1 MRLSWDRLLCRKRP
15 HRDGAGSADGDKA
28 RMLVRTAFGQDYSR
42 VVFSTAFRRLSKKTQ
57 VHPFANIDFIHN
69 RLTHSLEVA
78 SLGQTFGLS
87 LYESARRR
95 GESFPDVSEAGF
107 ANALE
112 AACLA
117 HDIGNPP
124 FGHAGE
130 EAIRAWAERTDWCE
144 LGGADSADWL
154 HFDGNAQAFRMISNP
169 EPRDS
174 AYFRLTYA
182 TCGSIVKYPWVLGT
196 GPKKDKAGCFTF
208 DREIFDKVMSELGLK
223 RTDDGQSHYVRHPF
237 SFLMEAAD
245 DISYQ
250 VMDIEDAVTLHILAE
265 DKMKELLANIAEEER
280 YADLS
285 IQHLRGNAIH
295 KLCNSVFVAFEKNY
309 DKILEGDYSS
319 ALTDSV
325 DFDKR
330 DEYKALKEQYKGI
343 FSERSKVMTEV
354 ACFGMMDKLFTRYSR
369 LAMNLR
375 NASDYLSLSS
385 GDAKLAELTWGRK
398 YTEEAIKDH
407 RGDIMWWLHAVT
419 DHIVGM
425 TDDYAQKMS
434 SLF

>member
-1 MRLSWDRLLCRKRP
+1 MRLNWNQLWCKRRP
-15 HRDGAGSADGDKA
+15 HKDGADTIADGKSQTV
-28 RMLVRTAFGQDYSR
+28 VRSAFGQDYSR

-87 LYESARRR
+87 LYELAKNK
-95 GESFPDVSEAGF
+95 GVAFPDVSEAGF
-107 ANALE
+107 ANVLE

-130 EAIRAWAERTDWCE
+130 EAIRAWAERTDWSE
-144 LGGADSADWL
+144 FDGANSFDWL
-154 HFDGNAQAFRMISNP
+154 HYDGNAQAFRMISNP

-196 GPKKDKAGCFTF
+196 GPKDDKAGCFTY
-208 DREIFDKVMSELGLK
+208 DREIFDKIMSELGLK
-223 RTDDGQSHYVRHPF
+223 RAGDRHPQYVRHPF

-265 DKMKELLANIAEEER
+265 DKMKELLANVAEEGQ

-295 KLCNSVFVAFEKNY
+295 KLCSSVFEAFEKNY
-309 DKILEGDYSS
+309 DKIMDGEFTCS
-319 ALTDSV
+319 LTDSE
-325 DFDKR
+325 DFGKR

-354 ACFGMMDKLFTRYSR
+354 ACYGMMDKLFSRYSH
-369 LAMNLR
+369 LARNLR
-375 NASDYLSLSS
+375 NATDYMSLSS

-425 TDDYAQKMS
+425 TDDYAQKMA